1 MKFYITLISFLAL
14 SMTSYSQKNLV
25 LNIQHMLGDQDFA
38 YGIEAENNLNQSYKV
53 DRLAYYLSQLVLIH
67 DGGQETLIED
77 LWILVEANKISIYE
91 LGSFDITDLESI
103 RFSVGVEEEV
113 NHDDPA
119 LWPMDHPLAPKNPS
133 MHWGW
138 TGGYRFVALEGNAGA
153 TFNTNFEMHGLG
165 DVNYFEIALDLDE
178 EVNGDQMDLYVR
190 ADYNKALEDINVNAG
205 PLSHGEGNEA
215 KKVLENFRDLVFTPG
230 AMISSTENNLSTSD
244 FSLFPNP
251 SSDGLINIQ
260 ADLTNYN
267 VDVTDIA
274 GRTVSSAV
282 SQNGKVQF
290 QINTPGVYLVSLY
303 NEAGF
308 IGTERVVVK

>member
-165 DVNYFEIALDLDE
+165 DVNYFEVALDLDE